1 MTITKDEVLELTNED
16 QIDRLVSGLMGWRTQ
31 NPSANIRTIFGIQDE
46 VKAQGQ
52 EEEYGK
58 ALKKIVKD
66 EDTEGLSNWFLLAN
80 ATATQRCKALLYIHA
95 I

>member
-1 MTITKDEVLELTNED
+1 MTITKDEVLILSDEA
-16 QIDRLVSGLMGWRTQ
+16 QIDKLVSGVMGRRTF
-31 NPSANIRTIFGIQDE
+31 NPSNSIRTIFGIQDE